1 MVKQLSKAY
10 DKPARGYPGGFKYK
24 LHVHEMGCDT
34 SLFVGNVLKSVNR
47 SLSSSSARSTFGQQ
61 SMVTSFV
68 NTKRKFRPTLASIAV
83 GALEEVD
90 EVRPCLLVP
99 KFILDEEGQAAEDPT
114 EPDEQGWG
122 PKETVEVF
130 TATSKGKSVGSLE
143 IRVQEHPFGEGA
155 MRVASHAK
163 CEAACRHQAV
173 SMGLTTRTTPT
184 LVVKEA
190 KKKGAKHNS
199 KEALLAD
206 LDSLKAAQALA
217 AKWNNDVPGARLE
230 FLDGFAL
237 HFPNRACEDSLW
249 LAAEPKL
256 PNEEFVKFNNN
267 AGYVVNPA
275 HLFQ

>member
-1 MVKQLSKAY
+1 MKFDRTRLGSPRLV
-10 DKPARGYPGGFKYK
+10 
-24 LHVHEMGCDT
+24 DT
-34 SLFVGNVLKSVNR
+34 AQSEP
-47 SLSSSSARSTFGQQ
+47 LSSSSARSTFGQQ
-61 SMVTSFV
+61 SRVTSFV

-83 GALEEVD
+83 GALEEVMA
-90 EVRPCLLVP
+90 
-99 KFILDEEGQAAEDPT
+99 LDEEGQAAEDPT

-143 IRVQEHPFGEGA
+143 MRVQEHPFGEGA

-163 CEAACRHQAV
+163 CEAACQHQAV

-267 AGYVVNPA
+267 AGYVVRVGALLFVVNPA

>member
-1 MVKQLSKAY
+1 MVEQLAGAY

-61 SMVTSFV
+61 SGVASFM
-68 NTKRKFRPTLASIAV
+68 NTKRKFRPSLTSIAV
-83 GALEEVD
+83 GALEEVGA
-90 EVRPCLLVP
+90 
-99 KFILDEEGQAAEDPT
+99 LDEEGQAAEEPA

-130 TATSKGKSVGSLE
+130 TATSKGKSVGTLE
-143 IRVQEHPFGEGA
+143 IRVQERPFSEGA
-155 MRVASHAK
+155 MRVASYAK
-163 CEAACRHQAV
+163 CEAACRHQAIL
-173 SMGLTTRTTPT
+173 MGLTTRATPT
-184 LVVKEA
+184 FVVKEA

-199 KEALLAD
+199 KEAQLAD

-217 AKWNNDVPGARLE
+217 AKWNDEVPGARIE
-230 FLDGFAL
+230 FLNGFAL
-237 HFPNRACEDSLW
+237 HFPNRACEDSSW

-256 PNEEFVKFNNN
+256 PDGEFVKFNNN
-267 AGYVVNPA
+267 AGYVVRVRVLA
-275 HLFQ
+275 RSLSTSHTG